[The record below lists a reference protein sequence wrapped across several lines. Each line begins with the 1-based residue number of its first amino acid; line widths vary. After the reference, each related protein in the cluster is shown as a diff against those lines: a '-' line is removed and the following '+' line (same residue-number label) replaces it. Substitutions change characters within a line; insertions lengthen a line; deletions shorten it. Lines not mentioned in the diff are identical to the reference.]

1 MADSTEDS
9 AVLNATFCATLVDE
23 WVRAGLEHAVVS
35 PGSRSTPMAMALADR
50 PEITVHV
57 HIDERSAAFVGLGIG
72 MASGR
77 PAVVLTTSGT
87 AAVELHPA
95 VVEAHQA
102 SVPLVA
108 VTADR
113 PPELHDVGA
122 PQTVDQNRLF
132 GPAVRWFVDPGPPS
146 LATSGSWRSL
156 GARAVLEA
164 EGCGGR
170 GPGPVHLNLAFRE
183 PLLAQPVSLPPGRPS
198 GRVWHHFSA
207 PEVRGSMD
215 VDTVLDAL
223 EVGQP
228 RRVLVVA
235 GARCG
240 NPETVLNTVA
250 EMGWPVLADS
260 RSGCRTGQVGVITTA
275 DTWLRLSDLAE
286 ELQPDLVVRLGDS
299 PASKVVGAWLA
310 QVAVPQI
317 AVHPHGEWLDPDRN
331 ADVVVRADPAQFLA
345 TLAGRLGQASDER
358 WSARWQQLEVAAQD
372 VLSHHLESDDRR
384 VTDPAVARAV
394 ARSIVGKEDAVLVV
408 SSSMPIRDLEWYGG
422 STHNVAVMANRGA
435 NGIDGVVSTA
445 VGVALARHGNGA
457 STMALVGDLAFVHD
471 TNALVGLSRRQV
483 DLTIV
488 VVDNDGGAI
497 FSFLPPARELTADR
511 FESLFGTPHGADI
524 AGLARS
530 HGIHVT
536 TVEAHHGVGALRRA
550 LDANVERGGPNLVV
564 IKTDRAVNA
573 ADHDALHRAMHAS
586 VF

>member
-183 PLLAQPVSLPPGRPS
+183 SLLAQPVSLPQGRPA
-198 GRVWHHFSA
+198 GRHSA
-207 PEVRGSMD
+207 AAA
-215 VDTVLDAL
+215 TAAA
-223 EVGQP
+223 
-228 RRVLVVA
+228 VA
-235 GARCG
+235 G
-240 NPETVLNTVA
+240 
-250 EMGWPVLADS
+250 
-260 RSGCRTGQVGVITTA
+260 
-275 DTWLRLSDLAE
+275 
-286 ELQPDLVVRLGDS
+286 
-299 PASKVVGAWLA
+299 
-310 QVAVPQI
+310 
-317 AVHPHGEWLDPDRN
+317 
-331 ADVVVRADPAQFLA
+331 
-345 TLAGRLGQASDER
+345 
-358 WSARWQQLEVAAQD
+358 
-372 VLSHHLESDDRR
+372 
-384 VTDPAVARAV
+384 
-394 ARSIVGKEDAVLVV
+394 
-408 SSSMPIRDLEWYGG
+408 
-422 STHNVAVMANRGA
+422 
-435 NGIDGVVSTA
+435 
-445 VGVALARHGNGA
+445 
-457 STMALVGDLAFVHD
+457 
-471 TNALVGLSRRQV
+471 
-483 DLTIV
+483 
-488 VVDNDGGAI
+488 
-497 FSFLPPARELTADR
+497 
-511 FESLFGTPHGADI
+511 
-524 AGLARS
+524 
-530 HGIHVT
+530 
-536 TVEAHHGVGALRRA
+536 
-550 LDANVERGGPNLVV
+550 
-564 IKTDRAVNA
+564 
-573 ADHDALHRAMHAS
+573 
-586 VF
+586 